1 MNTLCAL
8 AIALSLSPA
17 QAPPKLVADADLREL
32 STYTLTMDI
41 VNRAERVSR
50 ALAEMEKQDPRSAE
64 EKKLKEE
71 IEALGKKEELTP
83 AEEKRVEAIT
93 ARLMVLDEQD
103 DNKAGVSLNDAKNLD
118 EMAAKIQAFPP
129 LMAVL
134 RKEGF
139 TAREYSKFFLAI
151 LQAGFAA
158 GLQKA
163 GLLKTTP
170 EGVNPANI
178 KFVIEHEEELKK
190 LNGGGGMQ

>member
-64 EKKLKEE
+64 EKKLKQE

>member
-1 MNTLCAL
+1 MTTLCAL

-32 STYTLTMDI
+32 STYTLTMEN
-41 VNRAERVSR
+41 VNKFARVQK
-50 ALAEMEKQDPRSAE
+50 ALIEVAKQDPRYAE
-64 EKKLKEE
+64 EMKLKAEL
-71 IEALGKKEELTP
+71 EALRKKDETTE
-83 AEEKRVEAIT
+83 ADDKRMETIQ
-93 ARLMVLDEQD
+93 ARLETLESQD
-103 DNKAGVSLNDAKNLD
+103 NNVGPNMNNAKNLD
-118 EMAAKIQAFPP
+118 EMAASVQAFPP

-134 RKEGF
+134 RKEGL
-139 TAREYSKFFLAI
+139 TAREYSKFMLAM

-178 KFVIEHEEELKK
+178 KFVLEHEEELKK
-190 LNGGGGMQ
+190 LQGGGGMQ